1 MEDFKNLSAWKI
13 LYNRLR
19 KERYLLIP
27 GLLALLNGY
36 WHRIKFKLALKD
48 VKIGSAFRVYGKMI
62 VRGPGKVRIG
72 SNFYVDG
79 LTNNHVCLSVGV
91 PGALIEF
98 GDNCGLNGT
107 VLQCSKHIRVGNW
120 SNIADAY
127 ITDTP
132 AHTLSRN
139 RRQLGSIDISGVP
152 VEIKQNVW
160 VSTKVV
166 ILHGVT
172 IGENSVIAACSL
184 IRKDVPPNVMVAG
197 NPQKIVKEIDD

>member
-1 MEDFKNLSAWKI
+1 MKDYKNLSTWKI

-62 VRGPGKVRIG
+62 VRGPGKVSIG

-107 VLQCSKHIRVGNW
+107 VLQCSKHIRVGDW

-132 AHTLSRN
+132 AHALSRN

-184 IRKDVPPNVMVAG
+184 IRKDVPANVMVAG
-197 NPQKIVKEIDD
+197 NPQSIVKEIDD

>member
-1 MEDFKNLSAWKI
+1 MEDYKNLSAWKI
-13 LYNRLR
+13 LYSRLR

-27 GLLALLNGY
+27 GSLALLNGY

-48 VKIGSAFRVYGKMI
+48 VRIGSAFRVYGKMI

-107 VLQCSKHIRVGNW
+107 VLQCSRHIRVGDW

-166 ILHGVT
+166 ILHGLT

>member
-1 MEDFKNLSAWKI
+1 MEDYKNLSAWKI
-13 LYNRLR
+13 LYSRLR

-27 GLLALLNGY
+27 GSLALLNGY

-48 VKIGSAFRVYGKMI
+48 VRIGSAFRVYGKMI
-62 VRGPGKVRIG
+62 IRGPGKVRIG

-107 VLQCSKHIRVGNW
+107 VLQCSRHIRVGDW

>member
-1 MEDFKNLSAWKI
+1 MEDYKNLSAWKI
-13 LYNRLR
+13 LYKRLR

-79 LTNNHVCLSVGV
+79 LTNNHVCLSVVV

-107 VLQCSKHIRVGNW
+107 VLQCSKHIRVEDW

-132 AHTLSRN
+132 AHALSRN
-139 RRQLGSIDISGVP
+139 RRQLGPIDISGVP
-152 VEIKQNVW
+152 VKIKQNVW

-184 IRKDVPPNVMVAG
+184 IRKDVPANVMVAG
-197 NPQKIVKEIDD
+197 NPQSIIKEIAD

>member
-1 MEDFKNLSAWKI
+1 MEDYKNLSAWKI

-107 VLQCSKHIRVGNW
+107 VLQCSRHIRVGDW

-197 NPQKIVKEIDD
+197 NPQSVIKEIDD

>member
-1 MEDFKNLSAWKI
+1 MEDYKNLSAWKI

-79 LTNNHVCLSVGV
+79 LTNNHVCLSVVV

-107 VLQCSKHIRVGNW
+107 VLQCSKHIRVGDW

-132 AHTLSRN
+132 AHALSRN

-152 VEIKQNVW
+152 LEIKQNVW

-184 IRKDVPPNVMVAG
+184 IRKDVPANVMVAG
-197 NPQKIVKEIDD
+197 NPQSIIKEIAD

>member
-1 MEDFKNLSAWKI
+1 MEDYKDLSAWKI
-13 LYNRLR
+13 LYNRLK
-19 KERYLLIP
+19 KEQYLLIP

-36 WHRIKFKLALKD
+36 WHRIKFKLARKD

-62 VRGPGKVRIG
+62 IRGPGKVRIG

-107 VLQCSKHIRVGNW
+107 VLQCSNHIRVGDW

-132 AHTLSRN
+132 AHALSKN

-152 VEIKQNVW
+152 IEMKQNVW

-184 IRKDVPPNVMVAG
+184 IRKDVPANVMVAG
-197 NPQKIVKEIDD
+197 NPQNILKKIED

>member
-1 MEDFKNLSAWKI
+1 MEDYKNLSAWKI
-13 LYNRLR
+13 LYSRLR

-27 GLLALLNGY
+27 GSLALLNGY

-48 VKIGSAFRVYGKMI
+48 VRIGSAFRVYGKMI

-107 VLQCSKHIRVGNW
+107 VLQCSRHIRVGDW

>member
-197 NPQKIVKEIDD
+197 NPQSVIKEIDD

>member
-1 MEDFKNLSAWKI
+1 MEDYKNLSAWKI
-13 LYNRLR
+13 LYNRLK

-36 WHRIKFKLALKD
+36 WHRIKFKLTHKD

-62 VRGPGKVRIG
+62 IRGPGKVRIG

-107 VLQCSKHIRVGNW
+107 VLQCSKHIRVGDW
-120 SNIADAY
+120 SNMADAY
-127 ITDTP
+127 ITDNP
-132 AHTLSRN
+132 SHALSKN

-184 IRKDVPPNVMVAG
+184 IRKDVPANVMVAG
-197 NPQKIVKEIDD
+197 NPQSIVKKIDD

>member
-1 MEDFKNLSAWKI
+1 MEDYKDLSAWKI
-13 LYNRLR
+13 LYNRLK
-19 KERYLLIP
+19 KEQYLLIP

-36 WHRIKFKLALKD
+36 WHRIKFQLACKD

-62 VRGPGKVRIG
+62 IRGPGKVRIG

-107 VLQCSKHIRVGNW
+107 VLQCSKHIRVGDW

-132 AHTLSRN
+132 AHALSKN

-152 VEIKQNVW
+152 IEIKQNVW

-184 IRKDVPPNVMVAG
+184 IRKDVPANVMVAG
-197 NPQKIVKEIDD
+197 NPQNVLKKIED

>member
-1 MEDFKNLSAWKI
+1 MEDYKNLSAWKI
-13 LYNRLR
+13 LYSRLR

-27 GLLALLNGY
+27 GSLALLNGY

-107 VLQCSKHIRVGNW
+107 VLQCSRHIRVGDW

>member
-1 MEDFKNLSAWKI
+1 MEDYKNLSAWKI

-197 NPQKIVKEIDD
+197 NPQSVIKEIDD

>member
-1 MEDFKNLSAWKI
+1 MEDFRDLSAWKI
-13 LYNRLR
+13 LYYRLK

-27 GLLALLNGY
+27 GFVALLNGY
-36 WHRIKFKLALKD
+36 WHRIKFKLLCKD

-62 VRGPGKVRIG
+62 IRGPGKARIG
-72 SNFYVDG
+72 NNFYVDG
-79 LTNNHVCLSVGV
+79 LTNNHVCLSLGV

-107 VLQCSKHIRVGNW
+107 VLQCSKHIKVGDW

-132 AHTLSRN
+132 AHTISRN
-139 RRQLGSIDISGVP
+139 RRQLSPIDVSGVP

-160 VSTKVV
+160 ISTKVV
-166 ILHGVT
+166 VLHGVT

-184 IRKDVPPNVMVAG
+184 IRKDVPANVMVAG
-197 NPQKIVKEIDD
+197 NPQNIIKKIED